1 MRRYLVVAHRTL
13 GGAHLMEHLHHLR
26 EEDSYCQFHLVVP
39 RYHPSTGSW
48 NDAKIDARARATL
61 DEMLDRMTAMG
72 MGATGEIGDANPV
85 LAVEDAMRRE
95 GVGTITGI
103 VVSTLPGRSSAW
115 LRGNVPDRVAKK
127 FPLLHVAHV
136 IAEEALT

>member
-39 RYHPSTGSW
+39 RYHPSTGAW
-48 NDAKIDARARATL
+48 NEASIDNAALDTL
-61 DEMLDRMTAMG
+61 DEVLDRMAAMG
-72 MGATGEIGDANPV
+72 IGATGEIGDANPV
-85 LAVEDAMRRE
+85 LAVEDTIRRE

-103 VVSTLPGRSSAW
+103 IVSTLPSRSSIW
-115 LRGNVPDRVAKK
+115 LRGDVPDRVAKK
-127 FPLLHVAHV
+127 FPLLHVVHV
-136 IAEEALT
+136 VAEEALT